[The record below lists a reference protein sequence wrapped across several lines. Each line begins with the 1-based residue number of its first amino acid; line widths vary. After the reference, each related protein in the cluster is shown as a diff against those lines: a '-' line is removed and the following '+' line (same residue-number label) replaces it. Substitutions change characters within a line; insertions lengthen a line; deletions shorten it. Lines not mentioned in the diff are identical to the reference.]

1 VKTGDDVKSKGV
13 SEILA
18 GTIRGQ
24 GGKSTCMVSA
34 LNLTRRGSKD
44 VIYTDYRIRDVAEI
58 LQDGSYQLT
67 VNGETLPLHLVN
79 GRWSIAR
86 PSTHS

>member
-1 VKTGDDVKSKGV
+1 
-13 SEILA
+13 
-18 GTIRGQ
+18 
-24 GGKSTCMVSA
+24 MVSA

>member
-1 VKTGDDVKSKGV
+1 MESKGV

-34 LNLTRRGSKD
+34 LKLTRRGSKD
-44 VIYTDYRIRDVAEI
+44 VIYTDYRIRDVAGLAASPDI
-58 LQDGSYQLT
+58 YSWTRIRTIFL
-67 VNGETLPLHLVN
+67 LPQAKRQV
-79 GRWSIAR
+79 WTA
-86 PSTHS
+86 